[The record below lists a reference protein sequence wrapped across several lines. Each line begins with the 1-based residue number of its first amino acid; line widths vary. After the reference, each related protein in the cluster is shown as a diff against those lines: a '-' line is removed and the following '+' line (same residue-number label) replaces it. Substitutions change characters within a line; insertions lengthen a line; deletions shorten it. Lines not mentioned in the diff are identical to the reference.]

1 MNILI
6 DTIRV
11 AGFRGIKN
19 LEVSLPRIN
28 FYILL
33 GRSQF
38 DMVIDLS

>member
-11 AGFRGIKN
+11 AGFRDIKN

-33 GRSQF
+33 G
-38 DMVIDLS
+38 